1 MVPDTEKGL
10 YPVFFYIDR
19 KEMRIMMKVREVFHG
34 CA

>member
-1 MVPDTEKGL
+1 MYRIQRKVCIRS
-10 YPVFFYIDR
+10 FFYIDR